1 MTNLKPNKNSMSKPP
16 VAGVKT
22 ARCWQPVQVAGTAMR
37 IRRVCIRSTADASPL
52 LAFPSAEF
60 ERELK
65 TLVDAGLLSRS
76 DAAIIRAMR
85 EYEL

>member
-1 MTNLKPNKNSMSKPP
+1 MTNQKPNKNSMRKPP
-16 VAGVKT
+16 GAGVKT
-22 ARCWQPVQVAGTAMR
+22 ARCWSRQPVAGTAMR

-52 LAFPSAEF
+52 LALPSAEF

-65 TLVDAGLLSRS
+65 TLVDAGLLSRA

-85 EYEL
+85 ED